1 MVMFNIYFLINSFIV
16 QSRDQ
21 INLVTLICCCIYY
34 YFVTLKKERKVGFRS
49 TFFRDLRPEELRDE
63 LLSCSSSWP
72 NEPRTVRDI
81 LFLSVSFFFF
91 SYFTFFRAQSAH
103 YSGSGMLA
111 GLCVCVCVIKDRIGC
126 GAAPVYGS
134 IFFLSF

>member
-1 MVMFNIYFLINSFIV
+1 MFNIYFLINSFIV

-81 LFLSVSFFFF
+81 LFLSVSFFLFLFHVF
-91 SYFTFFRAQSAH
+91 SSAISSLFGFG
-103 YSGSGMLA
+103 YVSWPM
-111 GLCVCVCVIKDRIGC
+111 CVCVIKDRIGC

-134 IFFLSF
+134 IFCLSF

>member
-81 LFLSVSFFFF
+81 LFLSVSFFLFLFHVF
-91 SYFTFFRAQSAH
+91 SSAISSLFGFG
-103 YSGSGMLA
+103 YVSWPM
-111 GLCVCVCVIKDRIGC
+111 CVCVIKDRIGC